1 MKHPPAMRRC
11 ATTLEGEMTAAEHA
25 FLLEVL
31 KRERF
36 DGQHLEI
43 GTAAGGTL
51 CAMMGCFDDGRR
63 PQFVVV
69 DRMTYFPD
77 QLEAIE
83 TNLRRHGLDPVKV
96 DFRIATSDAAFRA
109 AQERGETFDFV
120 LLDGG
125 HKILNVMSDLRW
137 TRLLNVGGIICLH
150 DYIPKFPGVK
160 LSVDRFLAGHPHFR
174 VVGQADSL
182 LALQKVSAGRRPEV
196 SAGDRAY
203 ALAMHLPLLT
213 RRKLAKWR
221 IQRRAA

>member
-1 MKHPPAMRRC
+1 
-11 ATTLEGEMTAAEHA
+11 MTPAEHA
-25 FLLEVL
+25 FLLALL
-31 KRERF
+31 KREQF
-36 DGQHLEI
+36 DGPHLEI

-51 CAMMGCFDDGRR
+51 CAMMGCFDNARR

-96 DFRIATSDAAFRA
+96 DFRIATSSAAFRA
-109 AQERGETFDFV
+109 AQQGREAFDFI

-125 HKILNVMSDLRW
+125 HKILNVMADLRW

-160 LSVDRFLAGHPHFR
+160 LSVDRFLAGHPHFHI
-174 VVGQADSL
+174 VGQADSL
-182 LALQKVSAGRRPEV
+182 IALQKVSAGRHLEV

-213 RRKLAKWR
+213 RRKLEKWR
-221 IQRRAA
+221 RQRRAA